1 MDVLVGVFYLDR
13 VTPAQSW
20 LLFLSQRLFLFVMFA
35 EIGVA
40 GAEFGL
46 SAARRGG
53 RAAAIRLGQLLE
65 KAGNAGTYRL
75 RA

>member
-1 MDVLVGVFYLDR
+1 
-13 VTPAQSW
+13 
-20 LLFLSQRLFLFVMFA
+20 MFA